1 LLAQSGQLGHGDRMP
16 RNVPTPVAG
25 LAGIPAVFAA
35 CGKVRRSQH

>member
-1 LLAQSGQLGHGDRMP
+1 MP

-35 CGKVRRSQH
+35 CGKVRVTRRLAAALRMR